1 MRGRLLHYMEP
12 TLLMSVEFPNDD
24 SLRRLILVAS
34 EPEHKTQIAIWLTE
48 QQIKEMLAKIQLTKN
63 QLTNG

>member
-1 MRGRLLHYMEP
+1 
-12 TLLMSVEFPNDD
+12 MSVEFPNDD